1 MQQPRNSILNRIG
14 QVFQARTEDIA
25 QKRLPERWVDLIQ
38 YLDEQEREREEA
50 QRKKR
55 SPTISH

>member
-1 MQQPRNSILNRIG
+1 MQQRDSILNRIG
-14 QVFQARTEDIA
+14 KVFQARTEDTA
-25 QKRLPERWVDLIQ
+25 HERLPERWVDLIQ

-55 SPTISH
+55 SPEISH

>member
-1 MQQPRNSILNRIG
+1 MQHLRDSILYRIG
-14 QVFQARTEDIA
+14 KAFQVRTENITDE
-25 QKRLPERWVDLIQ
+25 RLPERWVDLIQ

-55 SPTISH
+55 LPTIAH

>member
-1 MQQPRNSILNRIG
+1 MQHLRDSIQYRIG
-14 QVFQARTEDIA
+14 KAFQVRTENITDE
-25 QKRLPERWVDLIQ
+25 RLPERWVDLIQ

-55 SPTISH
+55 LPTIAH